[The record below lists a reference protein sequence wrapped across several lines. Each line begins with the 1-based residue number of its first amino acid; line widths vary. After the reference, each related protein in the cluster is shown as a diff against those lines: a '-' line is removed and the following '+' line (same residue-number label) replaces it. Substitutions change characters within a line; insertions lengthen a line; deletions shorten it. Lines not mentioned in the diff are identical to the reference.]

1 MSGPGIKMRTLRAD
15 SVLLNPGRT
24 LDNTN
29 AHEMVEAIT
38 RAQGAGNKF
47 IIVDMRELEF
57 LSSAGVGSIL
67 GTIETSREQGGDLII
82 CNASRSI
89 LHVLQ
94 VLDLLEYL
102 TIVPDEQ
109 HAAARAGIEL

>member
-1 MSGPGIKMRTLRAD
+1 MSELAFTTR
-15 SVLLNPGRT
+15 SLNDDCLVIEPGRT

-29 AHEMVEAIT
+29 AHQMVETIMA
-38 RAQGAGNKF
+38 AQDRGF
-47 IIVDMRELEF
+47 RYLIIDLAAVEL

-67 GTIETSREQGGDLII
+67 GTIEGTRERGGDIVL
-82 CNASRSI
+82 CNASEQI

-102 TIVPDEQ
+102 TIAPNES
-109 HAAARAGIEL
+109 AAVIRCGGGG